1 MIVADTNLI
10 VHLAIKS
17 EWTTTAYQVFY
28 KDLEWQA
35 PALWRSEFRNTLAS
49 HIRAGLM
56 TYEHA
61 LDTMD
66 EAERFML
73 NKGDHWVDST
83 AVLYLVSQSTCS
95 AYDCEFVAL
104 ARHLDAP
111 LVTSDSQLLR
121 NFPDRALAPE
131 NFLA

>member
-10 VHLAIKS
+10 VHLSIRS

-28 KDLEWQA
+28 KDPEWHA

-49 HIRAGLM
+49 HMRAELM

-66 EAERFML
+66 EAEGFML
-73 NKGDHWVDST
+73 DRGDHWVNST
-83 AVLYLVSQSTCS
+83 AVLSLVSQSTCS

-104 ARHLDAP
+104 ANHLSAP
-111 LVTSDSQLLR
+111 LITSDSRLLR
-121 NFPDRALAPE
+121 DFPNRALAPDR
-131 NFLA
+131 FLV